1 MKIDRRDEP
10 NDGPQRR
17 VLSDG
22 VIEEYCPLM
31 GRVLTIPAAPRSR
44 KIDLTAD
51 DVIWEN
57 LLIYSRWRR
66 R

>member
-1 MKIDRRDEP
+1 MQVDRRDEP
-10 NDGPQRR
+10 NGPRRR
-17 VLSDG
+17 VLPDG

-31 GRVLTIPAAPRSR
+31 GRMFTIPSSPRPR

-51 DVIWEN
+51 DVIWVN
-57 LLIYSRWRR
+57 VLIYSRWRR